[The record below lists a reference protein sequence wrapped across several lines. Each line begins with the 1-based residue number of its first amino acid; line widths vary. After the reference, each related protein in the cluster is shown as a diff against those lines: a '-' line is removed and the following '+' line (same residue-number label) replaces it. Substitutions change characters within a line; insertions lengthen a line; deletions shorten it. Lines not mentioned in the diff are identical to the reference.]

1 MTHEKNEK
9 IYNALL
15 NETELLAKEGVS
27 TVEMARVMA
36 TFLVTLTYD
45 CAPSSDHATHL
56 IMSAM
61 MQRLEQ
67 NIGPLGDD
75 Y

>member
-1 MTHEKNEK
+1 MTHEK

-15 NETELLAKEGVS
+15 NETELLSKEGVS
-27 TVEMARVMA
+27 TAEMARVMA
-36 TFLVTLTYD
+36 MFLVTLTYD

-61 MQRLEQ
+61 MQRMEE
-67 NIGPLGDD
+67 NIGPLEDD
-75 Y
+75 